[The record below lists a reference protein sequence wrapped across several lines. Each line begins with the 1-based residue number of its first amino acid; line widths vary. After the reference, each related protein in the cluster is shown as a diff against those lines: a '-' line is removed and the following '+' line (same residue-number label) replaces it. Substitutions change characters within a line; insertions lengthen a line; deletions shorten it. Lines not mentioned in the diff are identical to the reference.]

1 MRLTAYLV
9 LGLLLI
15 VTQGELYLLLDP
27 LHLQRFRPMLLVPLL
42 VYLGVTETNLSL
54 AAAVGFLLGYI
65 LDVVG
70 GAPIGLFTLT
80 SVGTVALSRVVG
92 GRTIERAVSR
102 GGVGRAIVAG
112 LFGALTVVVGN
123 MLLALFGRTPYV
135 PLERMKLALPE
146 TIATTIVAPIVY
158 RLAERTRAIAS
169 SFADPTRDSST
180 TGPTIERRMP
190 RSDDRA
196 IGPGFR
202 RRSDRGD
209 Q

>member
-15 VTQGELYLLLDP
+15 VAQGDLYLLLDP
-27 LHLQRFRPMLLVPLL
+27 LHLQHFRPMLLVPLL
-42 VYLGVTETNLSL
+42 VYLGVTEANLSL

-80 SVGTVALSRVVG
+80 SVGTVALARVFG

-112 LFGALTVVVGN
+112 LFAALTVVVGN

-135 PLERMKLALPE
+135 PLTRMKLAIPE
-146 TIATTIVAPIVY
+146 TIATMVFAPLVY
-158 RLAERTRAIAS
+158 RLVERTRAIAS
-169 SFADPTRDSST
+169 SFADPTRDPNATSA
-180 TGPTIERRMP
+180 TIERRAIDSNERGILRGSRRASTRGP
-190 RSDDRA
+190 R
-196 IGPGFR
+196 
-202 RRSDRGD
+202 
-209 Q
+209 